1 MDILALML
9 LLVILYGLCHGL
21 VFWGRV
27 PSAIGPAAVVGLII
41 GTLFLADF
49 ADFLR
54 PTSLAFAAIGFG
66 AACHGLFE
74 FLRKR
79 KEMRSPLILRVT
91 SLMWGVVLL
100 LFFLLYAANRQK
112 MFYQWDEFSHWGT
125 VIRMVFIAN
134 TFHFD
139 PNPLY
144 FQDYPPGMALFAF
157 FILTILGYSE
167 GGAYFAYALVLLAHC
182 IPLWRLAYPKGVIP
196 LAIAISVSIVLIA
209 LLGQGWSTVLIDQI
223 LSVCFAGLIAS
234 YFLIRKDSSTR
245 WSLSLLFITLILTK
259 HAGASLAFLACI
271 LIFFDSFT
279 ISIYESFQR
288 SQGLKPISFL
298 IHAVAY
304 AGIWLLLL
312 LPALAFSRLWMHYVE
327 SANLSRGYGR
337 FGVWQLFQYGLD
349 CCESKRE
356 HIILRRYLDQWLGL
370 PDVLVGYS
378 PLLLTI
384 ALITISLLAIALAPS
399 GLARLRQGIALII
412 LVCANLLF
420 ATVQLLFYLYAFDE
434 YEALAIA
441 SFRRFQNT
449 YYLAWALSA
458 FSLLFLSLPDSSSL
472 NMARWRKFFYCI
484 VLAAIISL
492 GFRIVSPGS
501 ISELSRQERMSLR
514 AWVENLP
521 LPADN
526 HSKVYIVWQGS
537 NGFEFWKV
545 YHEVLP
551 RMTNSHCYSLGPP
564 HFANDIW
571 SCPYDD
577 ARFRTELRGYDYLLV
592 AGGYSDLRINY
603 PNFLP
608 DLGLNTDRQLL
619 RIEYFDGVLRL
630 RPMP

>member
-1 MDILALML
+1 VDILALLL
-9 LLVILYGLCHGL
+9 LLVILYGLCHVL

-27 PSAIGPAAVVGLII
+27 SSAIAPAAVVGLII
-41 GTLFLADF
+41 GVLFLADF
-49 ADFLR
+49 ADYLR
-54 PTSLAFAAIGFG
+54 LTSLAFSVIGFG
-66 AACHGLFE
+66 SACHGLFA

-79 KEMRSPLILRVT
+79 KEIRSLLFPRVT
-91 SLMWGVVLL
+91 VLMWGVVLL
-100 LFFLLYAANRQK
+100 LFFLLYAVNSQK

-125 VIRMVFIAN
+125 VIRMVFTAN

-182 IPLWRLAYPKGVIP
+182 IPLWRLACPKGVTP
-196 LAIAISVSIVLIA
+196 LAIAISISIVLIS
-209 LLGQGWSTVLIDQI
+209 LLGQGWSSVLIDQI
-223 LSVCFAGLIAS
+223 LSVCFGGLIAA
-234 YFLIRKDSSTR
+234 YFLIRRDSSTR
-245 WSLSLLFITLILTK
+245 WVLSFLFITLILTK
-259 HAGASLAFLACI
+259 HAGTSLAFLACI
-271 LIFFDSFT
+271 LIFFDSFI
-279 ISIYESFQR
+279 ISLDESFRR
-288 SQGLKPISFL
+288 SRVLSPISSL
-298 IHAVAY
+298 MSAALNAV
-304 AGIWLLLL
+304 IWLLLL
-312 LPALAFSRLWMHYVE
+312 LPALVFSSLWMHYVE
-327 SANLSRGYGR
+327 SAGLSRGYGR
-337 FGVWQLFQYGLD
+337 FGVWQLLRHGLD

-356 HIILRRYLDQWLGL
+356 HMVLERYLDQWLGL
-370 PDVLVGYS
+370 PDILLGYS

-384 ALITISLLAIALAPS
+384 TLITISLLAVVLVPS
-399 GLARLRQGIALII
+399 GLERLRLGVALII
-412 LVCANLLF
+412 LIGGNLLF
-420 ATVQLLFYLYAFDE
+420 AAIQLLFYMYAFDE
-434 YEALAIA
+434 YEALALA

-449 YYLAWALSA
+449 YYLAWALST

-472 NMARWRKFFYCI
+472 NMARLRKFFYCT

-492 GFRIVSPGS
+492 GFRVVSPGS
-501 ISELSRQERMSLR
+501 ISELSRQERISLR

-526 HSKVYIVWQGS
+526 HSKIYIVWQGS

-577 ARFRTELRGYDYLLV
+577 ARFRAELRGYDYLLV
-592 AGGYSDLRINY
+592 AGGYGDLRINY

-630 RPMP
+630 RPIP